1 MILGYNISMTKSGKR
16 HFKLSGAQTILLGF
30 ILLILAGALLL
41 MLPFSSRSGEWTSV
55 TDALFTATSAS
66 CVTGL
71 VLYDTWSH
79 WTLFGQ
85 LVILSLIQIGGMG
98 VVTMTTVLSK
108 LVGKRL
114 SLQARTTM
122 QEAVSAPNLGEII
135 KYTRFIF
142 LGCIIF
148 EALGAVAMSP
158 VFISEY
164 GPLKGIWLSVF
175 TSISAFCNAGFDLNG
190 SHGEFSSMTPYMDNP
205 VIVITLVFLI
215 LTGGL
220 GFLTWMDIRK
230 HGFKFYKYSTQSKL
244 ILVMELILV
253 LVPMI
258 YLWFG
263 EYGDMPFGQRF
274 FASLFQAVTPRT
286 AGFNTTDYNDFSGT
300 GIVMTVILML
310 IGGAPGSTA
319 GGMKI
324 TTVTILFLTML
335 AFFKHEKSPAIF
347 KRRITTEAI
356 YGAVAVFMLDIML
369 AVLGS
374 MSIAK
379 IEHRAFITALFE
391 SASAVGTVGLSMGMT
406 PTLHTVSKFIL
417 IILMYTGRVGG
428 LTLVFAAITR
438 KSLGNRQYPADNIA
452 VG

>member
-1 MILGYNISMTKSGKR
+1 MTKSGKR
-16 HFKLSGAQTILLGF
+16 HFRLSGARTILLGF
-30 ILLILAGALLL
+30 VILILAGAFLL

-79 WTLFGQ
+79 WTWFGQ

-108 LVGKRL
+108 IVGKRL
-114 SLQARTTM
+114 GLQARTTM
-122 QEAVSAPNLGEII
+122 QEAVSAPNLGEIM

-142 LGCIIF
+142 LGCMIF
-148 EALGAVAMSP
+148 EVLGAVALSP

-190 SHGEFSSMTPYMDNP
+190 THGEFSSMTPYMDNP
-205 VIVITLVFLI
+205 VVVITLVFLI

-244 ILVMELILV
+244 IIVMELLLV
-253 LVPMI
+253 FIPMI

-263 EYGDMPFGQRF
+263 EYGDYPANQRF
-274 FASLFQAVTPRT
+274 LASLFQAVTPRT

-300 GIVMTVILML
+300 GVVMTIILML

-324 TTVTILFLTML
+324 TTITILFLTMI
-335 AFFKHEKSPAIF
+335 AFFKREKAPAIF

-356 YGAVAVFMLDIML
+356 YGAVAVCMLDVML

-374 MSIAK
+374 MLIAK
-379 IEHRAFITALFE
+379 IEHRAFLTALFE
-391 SASAVGTVGLSMGMT
+391 SASAVGTVGLSMGLT

-438 KSLGNRQYPADNIA
+438 KSTGNRQYPADNIA

>member
-1 MILGYNISMTKSGKR
+1 MTKSGNR
-16 HFKLSGAQTILLGF
+16 HFRLSGAQTILLGF
-30 ILLILAGALLL
+30 VLLILAGAFLL

-79 WTLFGQ
+79 WTWFGQ

-108 LVGKRL
+108 IVGKRL
-114 SLQARTTM
+114 GLQARTTM
-122 QEAVSAPNLGEII
+122 QEAVSAPNLGEIM

-142 LGCIIF
+142 LGCLIF
-148 EALGAVAMSP
+148 EALGAIAMSP

-190 SHGEFSSMTPYMDNP
+190 THGEFSSMTPYMDNP
-205 VIVITLVFLI
+205 IIVITLVFLI

-253 LVPMI
+253 LVPMV

-263 EYGDMPFGQRF
+263 EYSDYPANQRF
-274 FASLFQAVTPRT
+274 LASLFQAVTPRT

-300 GIVMTVILML
+300 GVVMTVILML

-335 AFFKHEKSPAIF
+335 AFFKREKSPAVF

-379 IEHRAFITALFE
+379 IEHRAFLTALFE
-391 SASAVGTVGLSMGMT
+391 SASAVGTVGLSMGIT
-406 PTLHTVSKFIL
+406 PTLHTISKYIL

-438 KSLGNRQYPADNIA
+438 KSTGNRQYPADNIA

>member
-1 MILGYNISMTKSGKR
+1 MTTKGKR
-16 HFKLSGAQTILLGF
+16 HYRLSGAQTILLGF
-30 ILLILAGALLL
+30 VLLILAGAVLL
-41 MLPFSSRSGEWTSV
+41 MLPFSSRSGEWTRFS
-55 TDALFTATSAS
+55 DALFTATSAS

-71 VLYDTWSH
+71 VLYDTWTH
-79 WTLFGQ
+79 WTVFGQ
-85 LVILSLIQIGGMG
+85 IVILSLIQIGGMG

-108 LVGKRL
+108 LVGKKL
-114 SLQARTTM
+114 GLQARATM
-122 QEAVSAPNLGEII
+122 QEAVSAPNLGEIM

-142 LGCIIF
+142 LGCLIF
-148 EALGAVAMSP
+148 EVLGAVAMSP

-164 GPLKGIWLSVF
+164 GVLKGIWVSVF

-190 SHGEFSSMTPYMDNP
+190 THGEFSSMMPYMDNP
-205 VIVITLVFLI
+205 VIVLTLVFLI

-230 HGFKFYKYSTQSKL
+230 HGLKFYKYSTQSKL
-244 ILVMELILV
+244 IIVMEIILV
-253 LVPMI
+253 FIPMI

-263 EYGDMPFGQRF
+263 EYGDLPYGQRF

-300 GIVMTVILML
+300 GVVMTVILML

-335 AFFKHEKSPAIF
+335 AFFKHEKSPAVF

-356 YGAVAVFMLDIML
+356 YGAVAVFMLDIL
-369 AVLGS
+369 LCVFGA

-379 IEHRAFITALFE
+379 IEHTAFLKAVFE
-391 SASAVGTVGLSMGMT
+391 SASAVGTVGLSMGLT
-406 PTLHTVSKFIL
+406 PDLSIFSKIIL

>member
-1 MILGYNISMTKSGKR
+1 MTKSGKR

-30 ILLILAGALLL
+30 VLLILAGAILL
-41 MLPFSSRSGEWTSV
+41 MLPFSSRSGEWTCFS
-55 TDALFTATSAS
+55 DALFTATSAS

-71 VLYDTWSH
+71 VLYDTWTR
-79 WTLFGQ
+79 WTVFGQ
-85 LVILSLIQIGGMG
+85 IVILSLIQIGGMG

-108 LVGKRL
+108 LVGKKL
-114 SLQARTTM
+114 GLQARATM
-122 QEAVSAPNLGEII
+122 QEAVSAPNLGEIM

-142 LGCIIF
+142 LGCLIF
-148 EALGAVAMSP
+148 EVLGAVAMSP

-164 GPLKGIWLSVF
+164 GVLKGIWVSVF

-190 SHGEFSSMTPYMDNP
+190 THGEFSSMMPYMDNP
-205 VIVITLVFLI
+205 IIVLTLVFLI

-230 HGFKFYKYSTQSKL
+230 HGLKFYKYSTQSKL
-244 ILVMELILV
+244 IIVMEIILV
-253 LVPMI
+253 FIPMI

-263 EYGDMPFGQRF
+263 EYGNLPYGQRF

-335 AFFKHEKSPAIF
+335 AFFKHEKSPAVF

-356 YGAVAVFMLDIML
+356 YGAVAVFMLDILLCVFGAM
-369 AVLGS
+369 A
-374 MSIAK
+374 IAK
-379 IEHRAFITALFE
+379 IEHAAFLKAVFE
-391 SASAVGTVGLSMGMT
+391 SASAVGTVGLSMGLT
-406 PTLHTVSKFIL
+406 PDLSIFSKIIL

>member
-1 MILGYNISMTKSGKR
+1 MTKSGKR
-16 HFKLSGAQTILLGF
+16 HFRLSGAQTILLGF
-30 ILLILAGALLL
+30 VILILAGAFLL

-79 WTLFGQ
+79 WTWFGQ

-108 LVGKRL
+108 IVGKRL
-114 SLQARTTM
+114 GLQARTTM
-122 QEAVSAPNLGEII
+122 QEAVSAPNLGEIM

-142 LGCIIF
+142 LGCLIF
-148 EALGAVAMSP
+148 EALGAIAMSP

-190 SHGEFSSMTPYMDNP
+190 THGEFSSMTPYMDNP
-205 VIVITLVFLI
+205 IIVITLVFLI

-253 LVPMI
+253 LVPMV

-263 EYGDMPFGQRF
+263 EYSDYPANQRF
-274 FASLFQAVTPRT
+274 LASLFQAVTPRT

-300 GIVMTVILML
+300 GVVMTVILML

-335 AFFKHEKSPAIF
+335 AFFKREKSPAVF

-379 IEHRAFITALFE
+379 IEHRAFLTALFE
-391 SASAVGTVGLSMGMT
+391 SASAVGTVGLSMGIT

-438 KSLGNRQYPADNIA
+438 KSTGNRQYPADNIA

>member
-1 MILGYNISMTKSGKR
+1 MSNSNKR
-16 HFKLSGAQTILLGF
+16 HFRLSGAQTILLGF
-30 ILLILAGALLL
+30 VILILAGAFLLK
-41 MLPFSSRSGEWTSV
+41 LPFSSRSGEWTSV

-79 WTLFGQ
+79 WTWFGQ
-85 LVILSLIQIGGMG
+85 LVIISLIQIGGMG

-108 LVGKRL
+108 IVGKRL
-114 SLQARTTM
+114 GLQARTTM
-122 QEAVSAPNLGEII
+122 QEAVSAPNLGEIM

-142 LGCIIF
+142 LGCLIF
-148 EALGAVAMSP
+148 EALGAIAMSP

-190 SHGEFSSMTPYMDNP
+190 THGEFSSMTPYMDNP
-205 VIVITLVFLI
+205 IIVITLVFLI

-253 LVPMI
+253 LVPMV

-263 EYGDMPFGQRF
+263 EYSGYPANQRF
-274 FASLFQAVTPRT
+274 LASLFQAVTPRT

-300 GIVMTVILML
+300 GVVMTVILML

-335 AFFKHEKSPAIF
+335 AFFKREKSPAVF

-379 IEHRAFITALFE
+379 IEHRAFLTALFE
-391 SASAVGTVGLSMGMT
+391 SASAVGTVGLSMGIT
-406 PTLHTVSKFIL
+406 PTLHTISKYIL

-438 KSLGNRQYPADNIA
+438 KSTGNRQYPADNIA

>member
-1 MILGYNISMTKSGKR
+1 
-16 HFKLSGAQTILLGF
+16 
-30 ILLILAGALLL
+30 
-41 MLPFSSRSGEWTSV
+41 MLPFSSRSGEWTSF

-108 LVGKRL
+108 IVGKRL
-114 SLQARTTM
+114 GLQARTTM
-122 QEAVSAPNLGEII
+122 QEAVSAPNLGEIM

-148 EALGAVAMSP
+148 EAMGAVAMSP

-164 GPLKGIWLSVF
+164 GILKGIWVSVF

-190 SHGEFSSMTPYMDNP
+190 THGQFSSMMPYMDNP
-205 VIVITLVFLI
+205 VIVVTLVFLI

-230 HGFKFYKYSTQSKL
+230 HGLKFYKYSTQSKL
-244 ILVMELILV
+244 IIVMEVILIV
-253 LVPMI
+253 IPMV

-286 AGFNTTDYNDFSGT
+286 AGFNTTDYNNFSGT

-324 TTVTILFLTML
+324 TTVTVLILTML
-335 AFFKHEKSPAIF
+335 AFFKHEKSPAVF

-369 AVLGS
+369 TVLGS

-406 PTLHTVSKFIL
+406 PTLHTVSKYIL

>member
-1 MILGYNISMTKSGKR
+1 MTKSGKK
-16 HFKLSGAQTILLGF
+16 HFRLSGAQTILLGF
-30 ILLILAGALLL
+30 VLLILAGAVLL

-79 WTLFGQ
+79 WTWFGQ

-108 LVGKRL
+108 IVGKRL
-114 SLQARTTM
+114 GLQARTTM
-122 QEAVSAPNLGEII
+122 QEAVSAPNLGEIM

-148 EALGAVAMSP
+148 EAMGAVAMSP

-244 ILVMELILV
+244 ILVMEIILV
-253 LVPMI
+253 VIPMI

-428 LTLVFAAITR
+428 LTLVFAAINR

>member
-1 MILGYNISMTKSGKR
+1 MTKSGKR
-16 HFKLSGAQTILLGF
+16 HFRLSGAQTILLGF
-30 ILLILAGALLL
+30 VILILAGAFLL

-79 WTLFGQ
+79 WTWFGQ

-108 LVGKRL
+108 IVGKRL
-114 SLQARTTM
+114 GLQARTTM
-122 QEAVSAPNLGEII
+122 QEAVSAPNLGEIM

-142 LGCIIF
+142 LGCLIF
-148 EALGAVAMSP
+148 EALGAIAMSP

-190 SHGEFSSMTPYMDNP
+190 THGEFSSMTPYMDNP
-205 VIVITLVFLI
+205 IIVITLVFLI

-253 LVPMI
+253 LVPMV

-263 EYGDMPFGQRF
+263 EYSDYPANQRF
-274 FASLFQAVTPRT
+274 LASLFQAVTPRT

-300 GIVMTVILML
+300 GVVMTVILML

-335 AFFKHEKSPAIF
+335 AFFKCEKSPAVL

-379 IEHRAFITALFE
+379 IEHRAFLTALFE
-391 SASAVGTVGLSMGMT
+391 SASAVGTVGLSMGIT
-406 PTLHTVSKFIL
+406 PTLHTISKYIL

-438 KSLGNRQYPADNIA
+438 KSTGNRQYPADNIA

>member
-1 MILGYNISMTKSGKR
+1 MTKSGKR
-16 HFKLSGAQTILLGF
+16 HFRLSGAQTILLGF
-30 ILLILAGALLL
+30 VILILAGAFLL

-79 WTLFGQ
+79 WTWFGQ

-108 LVGKRL
+108 IVGKRL
-114 SLQARTTM
+114 GLQARTTM
-122 QEAVSAPNLGEII
+122 QEAVSAPNLGEIM

-142 LGCIIF
+142 LGCLIF
-148 EALGAVAMSP
+148 EALGAIAMSP

-175 TSISAFCNAGFDLNG
+175 TSISAFCNADFDLNG
-190 SHGEFSSMTPYMDNP
+190 THGEFSSMTPYMDNP
-205 VIVITLVFLI
+205 IIVITLVFLI

-253 LVPMI
+253 LVPMV

-263 EYGDMPFGQRF
+263 EYSDYPANQRF
-274 FASLFQAVTPRT
+274 LASLFQAVTPRT

-300 GIVMTVILML
+300 GVVMTVILML

-335 AFFKHEKSPAIF
+335 AFFKREKSPAVF

-379 IEHRAFITALFE
+379 IEHRAFLTALFE
-391 SASAVGTVGLSMGMT
+391 SASAVGTVGLSMGIT
-406 PTLHTVSKFIL
+406 PTLHTISKFIL

-438 KSLGNRQYPADNIA
+438 KSTGNRQYPADNIA

>member
-1 MILGYNISMTKSGKR
+1 MTKSGKR
-16 HFKLSGAQTILLGF
+16 HFRLSGAQTILLGF
-30 ILLILAGALLL
+30 VILILAGAFLL
-41 MLPFSSRSGEWTSV
+41 MLPVSSRSGEWTSV

-79 WTLFGQ
+79 WTWFGQ
-85 LVILSLIQIGGMG
+85 IVILSLIQIGGMG

-108 LVGKRL
+108 IVGKRL
-114 SLQARTTM
+114 GLQARTTM
-122 QEAVSAPNLGEII
+122 QEAVSAPNLGEIM

-142 LGCIIF
+142 LGCMIF
-148 EALGAVAMSP
+148 EVLGAVALSP

-190 SHGEFSSMTPYMDNP
+190 THGEFSSMTPYMDNP
-205 VIVITLVFLI
+205 VVVITLVFLI

-244 ILVMELILV
+244 IIVMELLLV
-253 LVPMI
+253 FIPMI

-263 EYGDMPFGQRF
+263 EYGDYPANQRF
-274 FASLFQAVTPRT
+274 LASLFQAVTPRT

-300 GIVMTVILML
+300 GVVMTIILML

-324 TTVTILFLTML
+324 TTITILFLTML
-335 AFFKHEKSPAIF
+335 AFFKREKSPAIF

-356 YGAVAVFMLDIML
+356 YGAVAVFMLDVML

-374 MSIAK
+374 MSIAR
-379 IEHRAFITALFE
+379 IEHRAFLTALFE
-391 SASAVGTVGLSMGMT
+391 SASAVGTVGLSMGIT

-438 KSLGNRQYPADNIA
+438 KSTGNRQYPADNIA

>member
-1 MILGYNISMTKSGKR
+1 MSETGQK
-16 HFKLSGAQTILLGF
+16 HFRLKGSQSILLGF
-30 ILLILAGALLL
+30 VFMIVIGAILL
-41 MLPFSSRSGEWTSV
+41 MLPFSSRSGEWTCF

-79 WTLFGQ
+79 WTWFGQ
-85 LVILSLIQIGGMG
+85 LVILTLIQIGGMG
-98 VVTMTTVLSK
+98 VITMTTVLSK
-108 LVGKRL
+108 IVGKRL
-114 SLQARTTM
+114 GLRARTTM
-122 QEAVSAPNLGEII
+122 QEAVSAPNLGEIM
-135 KYTRFIF
+135 KYTRFI
-142 LGCIIF
+142 CIGTVIF
-148 EALGAVAMSP
+148 EALGAVFMSP

-164 GPLKGIWLSVF
+164 GPAKGIWLSVF

-190 SHGEFSSMTPYMDNP
+190 SHGEFSSMMPYMDNP
-205 VIVITLVFLI
+205 IIVITLVFLI

-230 HGFKFYKYSTQSKL
+230 HGLKFYKYSTQSK
-244 ILVMELILV
+244 IIIVMEIILV
-253 LVPMI
+253 LVPLV

-263 EYGDMPFGQRF
+263 EYGDLPANQRF
-274 FASLFQAVTPRT
+274 LASLFQSITPRT
-286 AGFNTTDYNDFSGT
+286 AGFNTTDYNNFSGT
-300 GIVMTVILML
+300 GVVMTVILML

-324 TTVTILFLTML
+324 TTITILFLTML
-335 AFFKHEKSPAIF
+335 AFFKREKSPAVF
-347 KRRITTEAI
+347 KRRITAEAI
-356 YGAVAVFMLDIML
+356 YGAVAVFMLDVML

-374 MSIAK
+374 MFIAR
-379 IEHRAFITALFE
+379 IEQTAFLKALFE
-391 SASAVGTVGLSMGMT
+391 SASAVGTVGLSMGIT
-406 PTLHTVSKFIL
+406 PALHTVSKYIL

-438 KSLGNRQYPADNIA
+438 KSTGNRQYPADNIA

>member
-1 MILGYNISMTKSGKR
+1 MTKSGKR
-16 HFKLSGAQTILLGF
+16 HFRLSGAQTILLGF
-30 ILLILAGALLL
+30 VILILAGAFLL

-79 WTLFGQ
+79 WTWFGQ

-108 LVGKRL
+108 IVGKRL
-114 SLQARTTM
+114 GLQARTTM
-122 QEAVSAPNLGEII
+122 QEAVSAPNLGEIM

-148 EALGAVAMSP
+148 EVLGAVAMSP

-190 SHGEFSSMTPYMDNP
+190 THGEFSSMTPYMDNP
-205 VIVITLVFLI
+205 IIVITLVFLI

-244 ILVMELILV
+244 IIVMEVLLV
-253 LVPMI
+253 CIPMI

-263 EYGDMPFGQRF
+263 EYGDYPANQRF
-274 FASLFQAVTPRT
+274 LASLFQAVTPRT

-300 GIVMTVILML
+300 GVVMTIILML

-324 TTVTILFLTML
+324 TTITILFLTML

-356 YGAVAVFMLDIML
+356 YGAVAVFMLDVML

-374 MSIAK
+374 MAITK
-379 IEHRAFITALFE
+379 IEHRAFLTSLFE
-391 SASAVGTVGLSMGMT
+391 SASAVGTVGLSMGIT
-406 PTLHTVSKFIL
+406 PTLHTISKFIL

-438 KSLGNRQYPADNIA
+438 KSTGNRQYPADNIA

>member
-1 MILGYNISMTKSGKR
+1 MTKSGKR
-16 HFKLSGAQTILLGF
+16 HFRLSGAQTILLGF
-30 ILLILAGALLL
+30 VILILAGAFLL

-79 WTLFGQ
+79 WTWFGQ

-108 LVGKRL
+108 IVGKRL
-114 SLQARTTM
+114 GLQARTTM
-122 QEAVSAPNLGEII
+122 QEAVSAPNLGEIM

-142 LGCIIF
+142 LGCMIF
-148 EALGAVAMSP
+148 EVLGAVALSP

-190 SHGEFSSMTPYMDNP
+190 THGEFSSMTPYMDNP
-205 VIVITLVFLI
+205 VVVITLVFLI

-244 ILVMELILV
+244 IIVMELLLV
-253 LVPMI
+253 FIPMI

-263 EYGDMPFGQRF
+263 EYGDYPANQRF
-274 FASLFQAVTPRT
+274 LASLFQAVTPRT

-300 GIVMTVILML
+300 GVVMTIILML

-324 TTVTILFLTML
+324 TTITILFLTML

-356 YGAVAVFMLDIML
+356 YGAVAVFMLDVML

-374 MSIAK
+374 MSIAR
-379 IEHRAFITALFE
+379 IEHRAFLTALFE
-391 SASAVGTVGLSMGMT
+391 SASAVGTVGLSMGIT

-438 KSLGNRQYPADNIA
+438 KSTGNRQYPADNIA

>member
-1 MILGYNISMTKSGKR
+1 MTKSGKR
-16 HFKLSGAQTILLGF
+16 HFRLSGAQTILLGF
-30 ILLILAGALLL
+30 VLLILAGAFLL

-79 WTLFGQ
+79 WTWFGQ

-108 LVGKRL
+108 IVGKRL
-114 SLQARTTM
+114 GLQARTTM
-122 QEAVSAPNLGEII
+122 QEAVSAPNLGEIM

-142 LGCIIF
+142 LGCMIF
-148 EALGAVAMSP
+148 EVLGAVALSP

-190 SHGEFSSMTPYMDNP
+190 THGEFSSMTPYMDNP
-205 VIVITLVFLI
+205 VVVITLVFLI

-244 ILVMELILV
+244 IIVMELLLV
-253 LVPMI
+253 FIPMI

-263 EYGDMPFGQRF
+263 EYGDYPANQRF
-274 FASLFQAVTPRT
+274 LASLFQAVTPRT

-300 GIVMTVILML
+300 GVVMTIILML

-324 TTVTILFLTML
+324 TTITILFLTML
-335 AFFKHEKSPAIF
+335 AFFKREKSPAIF

-356 YGAVAVFMLDIML
+356 YGAVAVFMLDVML

-374 MSIAK
+374 MSIAR
-379 IEHRAFITALFE
+379 IEHRAFLTALFE
-391 SASAVGTVGLSMGMT
+391 SASAVGTVGLSMGIT

-438 KSLGNRQYPADNIA
+438 KSTGNRQYPADNIA

>member
-1 MILGYNISMTKSGKR
+1 MSENGHK
-16 HFKLSGAQTILLGF
+16 HFRLKGSQSILLGF
-30 ILLILAGALLL
+30 VFMIVIGAILL
-41 MLPFSSRSGEWTSV
+41 MLPFSSRSGEWTCF

-79 WTLFGQ
+79 WTWFGQ
-85 LVILSLIQIGGMG
+85 LVILTLIQIGGMG
-98 VVTMTTVLSK
+98 VITMTTVLSK
-108 LVGKRL
+108 IVGKRL
-114 SLQARTTM
+114 GLRARTTM
-122 QEAVSAPNLGEII
+122 QEAVSAPNLGEIM
-135 KYTRFIF
+135 KYTRFI
-142 LGCIIF
+142 CIGTVIF
-148 EALGAVAMSP
+148 EALGAVFMSP

-164 GPLKGIWLSVF
+164 GPAKGIWLSVF

-190 SHGEFSSMTPYMDNP
+190 SHGEFSSMMPYMDNP
-205 VIVITLVFLI
+205 IIVITLVFLI

-230 HGFKFYKYSTQSKL
+230 HGLKFYKYSTQSK
-244 ILVMELILV
+244 IIIVMEIILV
-253 LVPMI
+253 LVPLI

-263 EYGDMPFGQRF
+263 EYGDLPANQRF
-274 FASLFQAVTPRT
+274 LASLFQSVTPRT
-286 AGFNTTDYNDFSGT
+286 AGFNTTDYNNFSGT
-300 GIVMTVILML
+300 GVVMTVILML

-324 TTVTILFLTML
+324 TTITILFLTML
-335 AFFKHEKSPAIF
+335 AFFKREKAPAVF

-356 YGAVAVFMLDIML
+356 YGAVAVFMLDVML

-374 MSIAK
+374 MFIAK
-379 IEHRAFITALFE
+379 IEQTAFLKALFE
-391 SASAVGTVGLSMGMT
+391 SASAVGTVGLSMGIT
-406 PTLHTVSKFIL
+406 PALHTVSKYIL

-438 KSLGNRQYPADNIA
+438 KSTGNRQYPADNIA

>member
-1 MILGYNISMTKSGKR
+1 MTKSGKR
-16 HFKLSGAQTILLGF
+16 HFRLSGARTILLGF
-30 ILLILAGALLL
+30 VILILAGAFLL

-79 WTLFGQ
+79 WTWFGQ

-108 LVGKRL
+108 IVGKRL
-114 SLQARTTM
+114 GLQARTTM
-122 QEAVSAPNLGEII
+122 QEAVSAPNLGEIM

-142 LGCIIF
+142 LGCMIF
-148 EALGAVAMSP
+148 EVLGAVALSP

-190 SHGEFSSMTPYMDNP
+190 THGEFSSMTPYMDNP
-205 VIVITLVFLI
+205 VVVITLVSLI

-244 ILVMELILV
+244 IIVMELLLV
-253 LVPMI
+253 FIPMI

-263 EYGDMPFGQRF
+263 EYGDYPANQRF
-274 FASLFQAVTPRT
+274 LASLFQAVTPRT

-300 GIVMTVILML
+300 GVVMTIILML

-324 TTVTILFLTML
+324 TTITILFLTMI
-335 AFFKHEKSPAIF
+335 AFFKREKSPAIF

-356 YGAVAVFMLDIML
+356 YGAVAVCMLDVML

-379 IEHRAFITALFE
+379 IEHRAFLTALFE
-391 SASAVGTVGLSMGMT
+391 SASAVGTVGLSMGLT

-438 KSLGNRQYPADNIA
+438 KSTGNRQYPADNIA

>member
-1 MILGYNISMTKSGKR
+1 MTKSGKR
-16 HFKLSGAQTILLGF
+16 HFRLSGAQTILLGF
-30 ILLILAGALLL
+30 VILILAGAFLL

-79 WTLFGQ
+79 WTWFGQ

-108 LVGKRL
+108 IVGKRL
-114 SLQARTTM
+114 GLQARTTM
-122 QEAVSAPNLGEII
+122 QEAVSAPNLGEIM

-142 LGCIIF
+142 LGCMIF
-148 EALGAVAMSP
+148 EVLGAVALSP

-190 SHGEFSSMTPYMDNP
+190 THGEFSSMTPYMDNP
-205 VIVITLVFLI
+205 VVVITLVFLI

-244 ILVMELILV
+244 IIVMELLLV
-253 LVPMI
+253 FIPMI

-263 EYGDMPFGQRF
+263 EYGDYPANQRF
-274 FASLFQAVTPRT
+274 LASLFQAVTPRT
-286 AGFNTTDYNDFSGT
+286 AGFNTTDYSDFSGT
-300 GIVMTVILML
+300 GVVMTIILML

-324 TTVTILFLTML
+324 TTITILFLTML
-335 AFFKHEKSPAIF
+335 AFFKREKSPAIF

-356 YGAVAVFMLDIML
+356 YGAVAVFMLDVML

-374 MSIAK
+374 MSIAR
-379 IEHRAFITALFE
+379 IEHRAFLTALFE
-391 SASAVGTVGLSMGMT
+391 SASAVGTVGLSMGIT

-438 KSLGNRQYPADNIA
+438 KSTGNRQYPADNIA

>member
-1 MILGYNISMTKSGKR
+1 MTKNGKK
-16 HFKLSGAQTILLGF
+16 HFRLSGAQTILLGF
-30 ILLILAGALLL
+30 VLLILAGAVLL

-79 WTLFGQ
+79 WTWFGQ

-108 LVGKRL
+108 IVGKRL
-114 SLQARTTM
+114 GLQARTTM
-122 QEAVSAPNLGEII
+122 QEAVSAPNLGEIM

-148 EALGAVAMSP
+148 EAMGAVAMSP

-164 GPLKGIWLSVF
+164 GVLKGIWLSVF

-244 ILVMELILV
+244 ILVMEIILV
-253 LVPMI
+253 VIPMI

-406 PTLHTVSKFIL
+406 PTLHTVSKYIL

>member
-1 MILGYNISMTKSGKR
+1 MTKSGKR
-16 HFKLSGAQTILLGF
+16 HFRLSGAQTILLGF
-30 ILLILAGALLL
+30 VILILAGAFLL
-41 MLPFSSRSGEWTSV
+41 MLPFSSRSGEWTNV

-79 WTLFGQ
+79 WTWFGQ

-108 LVGKRL
+108 IVGKRL
-114 SLQARTTM
+114 GLQARTTM
-122 QEAVSAPNLGEII
+122 QEAVSAPNLGEIM

-142 LGCIIF
+142 LGCLIF
-148 EALGAVAMSP
+148 EALGAIAMSP

-190 SHGEFSSMTPYMDNP
+190 THGEFSSMTPYMDNP
-205 VIVITLVFLI
+205 IIVITLVFLI

-253 LVPMI
+253 LVPMV

-263 EYGDMPFGQRF
+263 EYSDYPANQRF
-274 FASLFQAVTPRT
+274 LASLFQAVTPRT

-300 GIVMTVILML
+300 GVVMTVILML

-335 AFFKHEKSPAIF
+335 AFFKREKSPAVF

-379 IEHRAFITALFE
+379 IEHRAFLTALFE
-391 SASAVGTVGLSMGMT
+391 SASAVGTVGLSMGIT
-406 PTLHTVSKFIL
+406 PTLHTISKYIL

-438 KSLGNRQYPADNIA
+438 KSTGNRQYPADNIA

>member
-1 MILGYNISMTKSGKR
+1 
-16 HFKLSGAQTILLGF
+16 
-30 ILLILAGALLL
+30 

-79 WTLFGQ
+79 WTWFGQ

-108 LVGKRL
+108 IVGKRL
-114 SLQARTTM
+114 GLQARTTM
-122 QEAVSAPNLGEII
+122 QEAVSAPNLGEIM

-142 LGCIIF
+142 LGCMIF
-148 EALGAVAMSP
+148 EVLGAVALSP

-190 SHGEFSSMTPYMDNP
+190 THGEFSSMTPYMDNP
-205 VIVITLVFLI
+205 VVVITLVFLI

-244 ILVMELILV
+244 IIVMELLLV
-253 LVPMI
+253 SIPMI

-263 EYGDMPFGQRF
+263 EYGDYPANQRF
-274 FASLFQAVTPRT
+274 LASLFQAVTPRT

-300 GIVMTVILML
+300 GVVMTIILML

-324 TTVTILFLTML
+324 TTITILFLTML
-335 AFFKHEKSPAIF
+335 AFFKREKSPAIF

-356 YGAVAVFMLDIML
+356 YGAVAVFMLDVML

-374 MSIAK
+374 MSIAR
-379 IEHRAFITALFE
+379 IEHRAFLTALFE
-391 SASAVGTVGLSMGMT
+391 SASAVGTVGLSMGIT

-438 KSLGNRQYPADNIA
+438 KSTGNRQYPADNIA

>member
-1 MILGYNISMTKSGKR
+1 MTKSGKR
-16 HFKLSGAQTILLGF
+16 HFRLSGAQTILLGF
-30 ILLILAGALLL
+30 VILILAGAFLL

-79 WTLFGQ
+79 WTWFGQ
-85 LVILSLIQIGGMG
+85 LVILSLIQIGGLG

-108 LVGKRL
+108 IVGKRL
-114 SLQARTTM
+114 GLQARTTM
-122 QEAVSAPNLGEII
+122 QEAVSAPNLGEIM

-142 LGCIIF
+142 LGCMIF
-148 EALGAVAMSP
+148 EVLGAVALSP

-190 SHGEFSSMTPYMDNP
+190 THGEFSSMTPYMDNP
-205 VIVITLVFLI
+205 VVVITLVFLI

-244 ILVMELILV
+244 IIVMELLLV
-253 LVPMI
+253 FIPMI

-263 EYGDMPFGQRF
+263 EYGDYPANQRF
-274 FASLFQAVTPRT
+274 LASLFQAVTPRT

-300 GIVMTVILML
+300 GVVMTIILML

-324 TTVTILFLTML
+324 TTITILFLTML
-335 AFFKHEKSPAIF
+335 AFFKREKSPAIF

-356 YGAVAVFMLDIML
+356 YGAVAVFMLDVML

-374 MSIAK
+374 MSIAR
-379 IEHRAFITALFE
+379 IEHRAFLTALFE
-391 SASAVGTVGLSMGMT
+391 SASAVGTVGLSMGIT

-438 KSLGNRQYPADNIA
+438 KSTGNRQYPADNIA